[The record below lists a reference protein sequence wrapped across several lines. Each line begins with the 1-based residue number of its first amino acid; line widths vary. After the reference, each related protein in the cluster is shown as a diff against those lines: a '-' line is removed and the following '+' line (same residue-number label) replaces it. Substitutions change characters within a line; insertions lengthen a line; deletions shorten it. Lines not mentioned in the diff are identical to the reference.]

1 MSKLD
6 VSALAAVTRNLNTLG
21 QFKTEKALAQGIN
34 RAAGQMVNRTT
45 RLAAGRIVAGDN
57 HKKGIPYRVLRKR
70 IRYAKAGVYGKDIS
84 VKVYIN
90 PGRLPVIKLGR
101 PELVMSQR
109 RTRMNRGAGSVLHIG
124 PYIFRG
130 GFIQMIQGRPQV
142 LRRTSRTRY
151 PVDIVRIRVDDE
163 LEKAW
168 HSELPLWAG
177 KAGKEIGYAI
187 AHQIRTEIKA

>member
-34 RAAGQMVNRTT
+34 RAAKQMVNRAT
-45 RLAAGRIVAGDN
+45 RTAARRIVAGDN

-70 IRYAKAGVYGKDIS
+70 IRYAKASVYGKDIS
-84 VKVYIN
+84 VRVYIN
-90 PGRLPVIKLGR
+90 PSRLPVIKLGQ
-101 PELVMSQR
+101 PKLVLSQR
-109 RTRMNRGAGSVLHIG
+109 RTQMNQGAKSVLHIG

-130 GFIQMIQGRPQV
+130 GFIQLIQGRPQV

-168 HSELPLWAG
+168 HSELPLWAD

-187 AHQIRTEIKA
+187 AHQIRMEIKA